1 MRISGR
7 KSFLNREI
15 PFQAQINRRGDVSD
29 EGFRDAVAGVVGA
42 ALPQRPNTVA
52 STGARDVLWLG
63 ADEWLIVGADRE
75 QEGLEAALRAAL
87 EGHHASI
94 VDVSANRT
102 IIEIGGTR
110 ARAVLAKGCS
120 LDLHP
125 RAFAAG
131 QCAQTL
137 LAQAQIIL
145 QQTAEAPTYRLYVR
159 CSFARYLAAWLLD
172 ACAEYANLAESVAG
186 RG

>member
-1 MRISGR
+1 M
-7 KSFLNREI
+7 
-15 PFQAQINRRGDVSD
+15 
-29 EGFRDAVAGVVGA
+29 
-42 ALPQRPNTVA
+42 
-52 STGARDVLWLG
+52 
-63 ADEWLIVGADRE
+63 
-75 QEGLEAALRAAL
+75 
-87 EGHHASI
+87 ASI

-159 CSFARYLAAWLLD
+159 CSFARYLATWLPGSSTHARNTRTSPSPSPD
-172 ACAEYANLAESVAG
+172 AYRRAPNPP
-186 RG
+186 RGPF